1 MFCAFFRQAGLHILS
16 TDAACLIIC
25 MSFPSTEEILEEIP
39 DTGVTYISLCVEEVS
54 DKAVL
59 SLMEAKN
66 DPIFWVVRFII
77 ALSSHFIV
85 ASSQAKPFLQSL
97 EI

>member
-1 MFCAFFRQAGLHILS
+1 
-16 TDAACLIIC
+16 

-39 DTGVTYISLCVEEVS
+39 DIGVTYISLCVEEVS